1 MSQNEIS
8 AVVLDSAMVVHRT
21 LGPGL
26 LESVY
31 SRALALELRSR
42 GLDVDS
48 EVPVDIF
55 YKGEAL
61 GLGFRA
67 DLIVGSKVL
76 AELKSVEVMLPVH
89 RKQVLTYLKAKDVK
103 LRLPINFGATL
114 LKDGFER
121 IANGL

>member
-1 MSQNEIS
+1 MSENEIS

-21 LGPGL
+21 LGSGL

-31 SRALALELRSR
+31 SKALALEIKSR
-42 GLDVDS
+42 GLDVEV

-67 DLIVGSKVL
+67 DLIVSGKVL
-76 AELKSVEVMLPVH
+76 VELKSVEVMLPVH

-103 LRLPINFGATL
+103 LGLLINFGAYL
-114 LKDGFER
+114 IKDGFER

>member
-1 MSQNEIS
+1 MSENEIS

-31 SRALALELRSR
+31 SKALALELRSR
-42 GLDVDS
+42 GLDVDV

-55 YKGEAL
+55 YKGEPL

-67 DLIVGSKVL
+67 DLIVGDKVL
-76 AELKSVEVMLPVH
+76 VELKSVEVMLPVH

-103 LRLPINFGATL
+103 LGLLINFGAPL

>member
-1 MSQNEIS
+1 MSENEIS
-8 AVVLDSAMVVHRT
+8 AVVMDSALVVHRT

-42 GLDVDS
+42 GLGVEV

-67 DLIVGSKVL
+67 DLIVSGKVL
-76 AELKSVEVMLPVH
+76 VELKSVEIMLPVH
-89 RKQVLTYLKAKDVK
+89 RKQVLTYLKVKDVK
-103 LRLPINFGATL
+103 LGLLINFGAPL

>member
-1 MSQNEIS
+1 MSENEIS

-42 GLDVDS
+42 GLDVEV

-67 DLIVGSKVL
+67 DLIVGGKVL
-76 AELKSVEVMLPVH
+76 MELKSVEVMLPVH
-89 RKQVLTYLKAKDVK
+89 RKQVLTYLKAKDIK
-103 LRLPINFGATL
+103 LGLLINFGAPL

-121 IANGL
+121 IANAL

>member
-1 MSQNEIS
+1 MTENDIS

-21 LGPGL
+21 LGPAL

-31 SRALALELRSR
+31 SKALALELRSR
-42 GLDVDS
+42 GLDVEV
-48 EVPVDIF
+48 EVPVVIF

-67 DLIVGSKVL
+67 DLIIANRVL
-76 AELKSVEVMLPVH
+76 VELKSVEVMLPVH

-103 LRLPINFGATL
+103 LGHLINFGAPL